1 MEPKLPYKS
10 TWQDWIG
17 PICEY
22 RINAREGGKIRSRGR
37 WVSGPGRSGVEE
49 PPDPVPG
56 GRTRAAREVGNGVR
70 ASLQFATET
79 QDRCWIFESQSI
91 QESQPVLILFQEL
104 AKDHLIV
111 IFRLWC
117 ICECAEDDGALQTGM
132 LILVEVCVEPLPR
145 GRDKVGVVQH

>member
-1 MEPKLPYKS
+1 MLYIS
-10 TWQDWIG
+10 TWHERSG
-17 PICEY
+17 PIYKY
-22 RINAREGGKIRSRGR
+22 RINARAGGEIRSGGR
-37 WVSGPGRSGVEE
+37 WVSGPGRFRGEE
-49 PPDPVPG
+49 PPGPGPG